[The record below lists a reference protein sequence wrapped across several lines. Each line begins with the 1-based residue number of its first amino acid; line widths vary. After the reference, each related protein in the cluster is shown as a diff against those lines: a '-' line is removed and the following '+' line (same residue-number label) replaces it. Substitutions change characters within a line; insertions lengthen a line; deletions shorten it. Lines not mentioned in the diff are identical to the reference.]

1 MGASPGRCWPA
12 SEWEEIAMH
21 VTAMHHVALVTND
34 LARLREF
41 YVETLGLSQVG
52 AFPGGRI
59 IFIEAGSTTIE
70 LITRDGWEA
79 NNNGSWQH
87 LCFEVESVDDTY
99 AELSAKGIP
108 FRVLPKDV
116 GSDPVLAR
124 NAFFKDP
131 DGNDLELYQPIGN
144 RYPQFS

>member
-1 MGASPGRCWPA
+1 MR
-12 SEWEEIAMH
+12 
-21 VTAMHHVALVTND
+21 VTALHHVALVTND

-41 YVETLGLSQVG
+41 YVETLGLPQVG
-52 AFPGGRI
+52 AFPGGKI

-70 LITRDGWEA
+70 LIGRDGWTPSQD
-79 NNNGSWQH
+79 GSWQH
-87 LCFEVESVDDTY
+87 ICFEVESVDDEY
-99 AELSAKGIP
+99 AELAAKGIP

-116 GSDPVLAR
+116 GADPVLAR